1 MSLSS
6 SISGSPWGLF
16 AVHITFMHAGS
27 DYASYCRYC
36 KVRQWIHFGVCKQS
50 DQPAR
55 VPHKKWHV
63 YGCKGS
69 AKVSHASF
77 HQAQAPGCQ
86 RFSWSHQHLCCVH
99 VSLIC
104 DVTVMLIS
112 ILEPVCSFI
121 LSYWTRWTFSSQRE
135 QPCSLTQASP
145 D

>member
-27 DYASYCRYC
+27 DYASYCRHC
-36 KVRQWIHFGVCKQS
+36 KVRQCIHFGVCKQS

-69 AKVSHASF
+69 AKVSHACF
-77 HQAQAPGCQ
+77 HQGTSSRMSA
-86 RFSWSHQHLCCVH
+86 FSWIHQHVCFVH
-99 VSLIC
+99 ASLIG
-104 DVTVMLIS
+104 DVNVMLIR
-112 ILEPVCSFI
+112 ILESVCRFI
-121 LSYWTRWTFSSQRE
+121 FSYWTRWTFRSQQE
-135 QPCSLTQASP
+135 QPCSFTQTSP